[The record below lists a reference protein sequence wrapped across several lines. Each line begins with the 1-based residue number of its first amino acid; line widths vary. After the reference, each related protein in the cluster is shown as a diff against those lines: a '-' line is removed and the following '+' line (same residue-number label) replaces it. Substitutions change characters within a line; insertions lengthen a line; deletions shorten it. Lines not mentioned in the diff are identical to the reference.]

1 MRRATTRAALLA
13 CLAAPSAW
21 PAPTVAITLST
32 AKGPVE
38 LAAADAQP
46 LAPKV
51 RWLVDSCSVNS
62 IDSPRAFAGRDP
74 LVSWDQARAAPHLL
88 ARFERPFAVNGR
100 GTREPILVSEVLVPL
115 QARGPY
121 WFTRRDGIVV
131 QHTKCVPRPI
141 GSVLCG
147 PAVRP
152 HLDPQDAK
160 DCDLIT
166 R

>member
-1 MRRATTRAALLA
+1 MRHAALTAVLLA
-13 CLAAPSAW
+13 CAATPAWSAPAVTVTLA
-21 PAPTVAITLST
+21 T
-32 AKGPVE
+32 AKGAIE

-46 LAPKV
+46 LAPKI

-62 IDSPRAFAGRDP
+62 IDQPRTFEGRDP
-74 LVSWDQARAAPHLL
+74 VLSWDQARAAPHLL
-88 ARFERPFAVNGR
+88 ARFEKPFAVNGR

-115 QARGPY
+115 QVRGPY
-121 WFTRRDGIVV
+121 WFTRRDSIVV
-131 QHTKCVPRPI
+131 QHTKCFPRPI

-152 HLDPQDAK
+152 HLDAQDAR
-160 DCDLIT
+160 DCDLIA